1 MKLKL
6 LKLKEKHATKRYC
19 QWMNDKEVNKYLYP
33 GRYNKKITIK
43 DIINYV
49 KEKNAKKYCLLMGIF
64 IDKKHIGNVKYECF
78 SGKPTIGI
86 IIGEK
91 KYWNK
96 GIGTRVIKIF
106 TKKVLKKFDL
116 NKIELVIHKGN
127 KSAIKVYLKCGYRFT
142 KKKNKEIIMAYS
154 I

>member
-19 QWMNDKEVNKYLYP
+19 QWINDKEVNKYLYP
-33 GRYNKKITIK
+33 GRYNKKITIE
-43 DIINYV
+43 DIRDYI
-49 KEKNAKKYCLLMGIF
+49 KEKNAKKDCLLMGIF
-64 IDKKHIGNVKYECF
+64 ISEKHIGNVKYECYN
-78 SGKPTIGI
+78 GKPTIGI

-91 KYWNK
+91 NYWNK

-116 NKIELVIHKGN
+116 DKIELVIHKEN
-127 KSAIKVYLKCGYRFT
+127 RSAIKVYLKCGYKFL
-142 KKKNKEIIMAYS
+142 KKGNKEIIMAYNV
-154 I
+154 